1 VVVVL
6 LPVQVILAMLL
17 PPLVLRLL
25 PLVWGK
31 VILRLLAV
39 SVEGMLQ
46 ATLWAAVLAHLALTL
61 MAAGSYVAP
70 VMVCLTAS
78 LQPLDASDNPHAL
91 PMVSL

>member
-1 VVVVL
+1 MLPALLLPLVVVVL

-39 SVEGMLQ
+39 GVVG
-46 ATLWAAVLAHLALTL
+46 AL
-61 MAAGSYVAP
+61 
-70 VMVCLTAS
+70 
-78 LQPLDASDNPHAL
+78 
-91 PMVSL
+91 